1 MSQFF
6 CSVNYVPEPAMSLA
20 QLISPAQLHAR
31 QTQANLVLL
40 DCRFA
45 LDDPAY
51 GLRSYGEGHIAGA
64 QFADLETALSGPVQ
78 KGHTG
83 RHPLP
88 EPVKL
93 LEQLRA
99 WGINHDSDIVLYDDG
114 PGAFAARA
122 WWLLTWLG
130 KRDRVFL
137 LDGGLKAWREAGLSL
152 TNTASPAT
160 PGHFTGQPDPQLL
173 LTATQ
178 LQQRLSDPQLT
189 LLDARAAPRF
199 RGEVEPLD
207 PVAGHIPGAQCAVFT
222 DNLDASGRFLPAAQL
237 QQRFA
242 SLLDNRPSS
251 ELVAYCGSGVTAC
264 HNLFALCLSGYP
276 LAPLYAG
283 SWSEWI
289 TDAQRPVAI
298 GD

>member
-1 MSQFF
+1 M
-6 CSVNYVPEPAMSLA
+6 PLA
-20 QLISPAQLHAR
+20 QLISPAQLLAR
-31 QTQANLVLL
+31 QGQANLVIL

-51 GLRSYGEGHIAGA
+51 GRRSYNQGHIAGA
-64 QFADLETALSGPVQ
+64 QFVDLETDLSAPVV
-78 KGHTG
+78 KGLTG

-88 EPVKL
+88 ESAKFIA
-93 LEQLRA
+93 QLRL
-99 WGINHDSDIVLYDDG
+99 WGIDQHSDIVLYDDG

-122 WWLLTWLG
+122 WWLLAWLG
-130 KRDRVFL
+130 KQEGVWL
-137 LDGGLKAWREAGLSL
+137 LNGGLKAWREADLALSDAP
-152 TNTASPAT
+152 TKPTVGNFS
-160 PGHFTGQPDPQLL
+160 GQANPQFLL
-173 LTATQ
+173 NAAQ
-178 LQQRLSDPQLT
+178 LQQRLLEPQLT
-189 LLDARAAPRF
+189 LLDARALPRF

-222 DNLDASGRFLPAAQL
+222 ENLDADGHFLPAAQL

-242 SLLDNRPSS
+242 SLLGQRPVSD
-251 ELVAYCGSGVTAC
+251 LVAYCGSGVTAC
-264 HNLFALCLSGYP
+264 HNLFALCLAGYP

-289 TDAQRPVAI
+289 TDPQRPVAT